1 MRTMKRGAPIELLQ
15 KQNPSWTMSGCVS
28 NFLHKGSLTHP
39 PPVDNPLVSFV
50 MMHAQSTESPAIFWR
65 GVWDLASDLGE
76 KSPVTEQPSFSFLGH
91 QDVLHRDSHVP
102 EARGGGMGSSSPVA
116 AHSQGRVPFS

>member
-1 MRTMKRGAPIELLQ
+1 MFRIFYTKVH
-15 KQNPSWTMSGCVS
+15 S
-28 NFLHKGSLTHP
+28 

-76 KSPVTEQPSFSFLGH
+76 KSPVTEQPSFSFFGTLGCAP
-91 QDVLHRDSHVP
+91 QGFACTRS
-102 EARGGGMGSSSPVA
+102 EGGGGWVPAAPSQLTRRVGSLSRDHHDA
-116 AHSQGRVPFS
+116 LDMFQKDHSACSAL